1 MPQGTTTER
10 ATTGGILAPLRDHP
24 TFRTIWAANLVSG
37 LGTLVQGVGAAW
49 LMTQLA
55 GTPDQ
60 VALVQT
66 AMLAPILLFAPL
78 AGALADTF
86 DRRRVLIA
94 AQLWM
99 IAAST
104 ALAALTVLGA
114 VGPGLLLLLTFALGT
129 GAALNGPAWQA
140 AVRDIVPGRDL
151 AASVTLN
158 AIAFNMARAVGPALG
173 GLLVAAYG
181 AQSAFA
187 VNAVSSFAMIAAM
200 LAWRRDPPRADL
212 PRERLGHAVIAGL
225 RYARETPLIRR
236 ILLRAGVFGFLAA
249 AVMALLPLVARDRL
263 GGGASLYGLLLGAF
277 GVGALAGAFVIH
289 PLRQARGAE
298 FVVTLLTGVFG
309 GAMLVV
315 GLMPQVLPVALAL
328 PLAGAAWLGSFSTF
342 NISVQMSTA
351 PWVQARVLA
360 IYQTVVFGGM
370 AVGSWAWGQVA
381 HQLGL
386 DLTHVVVGALFLAS
400 LALHLRAR
408 LPSAEQIPDLGPL
421 ASRLEDPKPTLRFDF
436 GQGPILVL
444 VEYRVPEANT
454 AAFVEAM
461 EEVGHLRRRDG
472 AWRWDLF
479 EDVGDP
485 TLWFETFTLD
495 SWFEYLRQRRRG
507 TAGDEAA
514 IARARALLDPG
525 FQPVVRRMVHRG
537 SDAAAGTAA
546 EAPAGREGVAVGSS

>member
-1 MPQGTTTER
+1 MP
-10 ATTGGILAPLRDHP
+10 TGIARGPAAAGGGGGGVLAPLRHP
-24 TFRTIWAANLVSG
+24 VFRNIWAANLVSG

-49 LMTQLA
+49 LMTTLA

-99 IAAST
+99 IASSAALALLT
-104 ALAALTVLGA
+104 ALGYL
-114 VGPGLLLLLTFALGT
+114 GPGLLLLLTFALGT
-129 GAALNGPAWQA
+129 GVALNGPAWQA
-140 AVRDIVPGRDL
+140 AVRDIVPGPDL
-151 AASVTLN
+151 AAAVTLN

-181 AQSAFA
+181 AEAAFA

-200 LAWRRDPPRADL
+200 LAWRRELPRADL
-212 PRERLGHAVIAGL
+212 PRERLGNAVIAGL
-225 RYARETPLIRR
+225 RYARETPAIRS
-236 ILLRAGVFGFLAA
+236 ILVRAGVFGFLAA

-263 GGGASLYGLLLGAF
+263 GGDATLYGLLLGAF

-289 PLRQARGAE
+289 PLRQAKGAE
-298 FVVTLLTGVFG
+298 FVVTLLSGVFG

-315 GLMPQVLPVALAL
+315 GLLPEILPVALAL

-342 NISVQMSTA
+342 NISVQLSTA

-360 IYQTVVFGGM
+360 IYQMVVFGGM
-370 AVGSWAWGQVA
+370 AVGSWAWGWVA
-381 HQLGL
+381 GRVGL
-386 DLTHVVVGALFLAS
+386 DLAHVAVGVLFLLS
-400 LALHLRAR
+400 LLLHLRAR
-408 LPSAEQIPDLGPL
+408 VPSAEQVPDLGPL
-421 ASRLEDPKPTLRFDF
+421 ASRATDPEPKLRFDYRE
-436 GQGPILVL
+436 GPVLVL
-444 VEYRVPEANT
+444 VEYRVQEVNA
-454 AAFVEAM
+454 AAFVRAM

-479 EDVGDP
+479 EDTADP
-485 TLWFETFTLD
+485 TRWAETFTLT

-507 TAGDEAA
+507 TAADEAA
-514 IARARALLDPG
+514 IAAARALLDPA
-525 FQPVVRRMVHRG
+525 FAPVVRRMIHRG
-537 SDAAAGTAA
+537 SGTTLTT
-546 EAPAGREGVAVGSS
+546 PDGG